1 VLAVVG
7 RRKAAAV
14 FEGPRKVVLG
24 VEAQPESDFLCGKR
38 LEFQWLFRFLE
49 HKRLLEIRDGLFK
62 SPGPA
67 STLIIVSGFSREEF
81 LVEIEVVAAATD

>member
-1 VLAVVG
+1 MLAVVG

-49 HKRLLEIRDGLFK
+49 HRRLLEIQWANPIGHLK
-62 SPGPA
+62 MGSN
-67 STLIIVSGFSREEF
+67 SRMA
-81 LVEIEVVAAATD
+81 LLAAMQCTCE